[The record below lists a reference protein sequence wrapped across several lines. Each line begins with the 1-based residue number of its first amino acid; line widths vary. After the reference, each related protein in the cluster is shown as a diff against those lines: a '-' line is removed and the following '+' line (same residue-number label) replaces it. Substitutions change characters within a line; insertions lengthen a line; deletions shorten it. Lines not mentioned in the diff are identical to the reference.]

1 MPQQTE
7 AEGIPETILQD
18 TMVLIQEGRGDAA
31 QITTR
36 AIAARAGVAPGL
48 INYHFQTK
56 ENLITLCVQR
66 MIRQVVVGYQP
77 PVMAGESDRLRLR
90 VWASGVFGFLFE
102 NPGLSRLSILADLT
116 ADAPQ
121 SNTRG
126 TRLGLMGAMQTEV
139 FPENRPLLA
148 FLLVCAMQC
157 TFLCPAG
164 TTEALGMP
172 LQTVQERN
180 AWVERVVDALWYGL
194 AAQSGA
200 KQEIL
205 PEQKR
210 GEEA

>member
-1 MPQQTE
+1 MAQQTE
-7 AEGIPETILQD
+7 GEGIRETLMQA
-18 TMVLIQEGRGDAA
+18 TTALICEGSGDAA

-66 MIRQVVVGYQP
+66 MIRQVVLQYQP
-77 PVMAGESDRLRLR
+77 PAMAGESDRRRLC
-90 VWASGVFGFLFE
+90 VWASGVFTFLFE

-126 TRLGLMGAMQTEV
+126 TRLGLMGALQSEV
-139 FPENRPLLA
+139 LPENRPLLA

-157 TFLCPAG
+157 TFLCPVG
-164 TTEALGMP
+164 TGEALGLP
-172 LQTVQERN
+172 LQTAQDRN

-194 AAQSGA
+194 GAQ
-200 KQEIL
+200 KQAERI
-205 PEQKR
+205 E
-210 GEEA
+210 

>member
-7 AEGIPETILQD
+7 AEGIRETILQA
-18 TMVLIQEGRGDAA
+18 TTALIREGRGDAA

-48 INYHFQTK
+48 VNYHFQTK
-56 ENLITLCVQR
+56 ENLIAQCVQR

-77 PVMAGESDRLRLR
+77 PSMAGESDRLRLR

-139 FPENRPLLA
+139 LPENRPMLA

-157 TFLCPAG
+157 AFLCPAG
-164 TTEALGMP
+164 TTEVLGMP
-172 LQTVQERN
+172 LQTAQERN

-194 AAQSGA
+194 AAQGGA

-210 GEEA
+210 GEQA